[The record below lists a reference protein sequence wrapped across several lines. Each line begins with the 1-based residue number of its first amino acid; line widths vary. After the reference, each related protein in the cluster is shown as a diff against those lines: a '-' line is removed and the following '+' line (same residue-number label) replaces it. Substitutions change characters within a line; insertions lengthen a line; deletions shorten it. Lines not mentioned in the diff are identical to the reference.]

1 MIIKI
6 IGVQMSKVVVGG
18 TFDILHEGHKKLLK
32 YASKFGKLYIGIT
45 SDSFAKKYK
54 THNINPLNHRLENLK
69 KYLDSNKI
77 DYEIIVIEDAYGDAI
92 KRDDL
97 NVIVVTPETEANAKK
112 INEIR
117 VKNNLKPL
125 KIKVCNYV
133 LSEDEKPISTTR
145 IRNKEID
152 EKGRL
157 LNR

>member
-1 MIIKI
+1 MALAA
-6 IGVQMSKVVVGG
+6 VPETNAVVKAA
-18 TFDILHEGHKKLLK
+18 LHL
-32 YASKFGKLYIGIT
+32 S
-45 SDSFAKKYK
+45 
-54 THNINPLNHRLENLK
+54 PRLENLK

-77 DYEIIVIEDAYGDAI
+77 DYEIIVIDDAYGDAI